1 MVRDR
6 LLRAVFGFL
15 IRRRVISIGTKYYP
29 TNDLEREYVEM
40 INYTHTMLLE
50 VQKAHITTGNIFQNV
65 LKEVGTGN
73 IPENRRFL
81 ELKPAENNVNE
92 YALLSNIIM
101 GSDRYLYVE
110 IFQRNRNI
118 IDEFVKLIK
127 DNNGYIIEKSDSE
140 IVSRLLSK
148 NDAIRVSI
156 ELIRLG
162 IDRIIEVRAAVGMT
176 GAAAIERSIN
186 LNREI
191 GEISG
196 VGFTKLGGE
205 FAIVFSSKIG
215 KLEGTPV
222 VYDNYLFID
231 VIDSTGFIAEN
242 GRDRLV
248 EIMNEIQ
255 NFIQSECK
263 GKIEGYRVG
272 GDDLIA
278 NLPTKDAA
286 LRAGIDSAW
295 HALNNGA
302 RLRIGVG
309 KSRREAGERAQ
320 MADNIK
326 IWNNSPV
333 MVFDLADGVY
343 AYYIP
348 SEFTRTVVGFLSE
361 KTGQILFIFIFV
373 FILTLIGWNLMGRN
387 LGGYYV
393 LGGWELG
400 VFAVILALIYA
411 VTR

>member
-1 MVRDR
+1 MVKDR
-6 LLRAVFGFL
+6 VLRALFGFL
-15 IRRRVISIGTKYYP
+15 IRRRVISIGTRYYP
-29 TNDLEREYVEM
+29 TNDREREYVEM

-50 VQKAHITTGNIFQNV
+50 VEKAHITTQNIFENV
-65 LKEVGTGN
+65 LKEVGSGN

-81 ELKPAENNVNE
+81 ELNPAENDVNE

-110 IFQRNRNI
+110 IFQRNRSI
-118 IDEFVKLIK
+118 ITEFVNLIK
-127 DNNGYIIEKSDSE
+127 GENGSIVEKSDSE

-148 NDAIRVSI
+148 NDAIRVAI

-162 IDRIIEVRAAVGMT
+162 IDKDIDVRAAVGMT

-191 GEISG
+191 GETSG

-215 KLEGTPV
+215 KLEGDPV

-231 VIDSTGFIAEN
+231 AIDSTKFIAEH
-242 GRDRLV
+242 GRDKLV
-248 EIMNEIQ
+248 ELMNEIK
-255 NFIQSECK
+255 NFIQSDCK

-302 RLRIGVG
+302 RLRIGIG

-333 MVFDLADGVY
+333 IVFDLADGIY
-343 AYYIP
+343 AYYVP

-361 KTGQILFIFIFV
+361 KTSQVIFIFIFV
-373 FILTLIGWNLMGRN
+373 FIMTFIGWNLMGRD
-387 LGGYYV
+387 LGFYT
-393 LGGWELG
+393 LQGWEFG
-400 VFAVILALIYA
+400 VLAVALALLYA